1 MRAKINLLFILF
13 GLITILLSCN
23 LNQKNREREE
33 LVRDYYNGFN
43 TGDYGLI
50 SNTVCDSIKITEK
63 EYILTRTRNEL
74 QRQFQWDS
82 VFSPKYSLVDLKIKG
97 NSAEVTI
104 SKICKRIAFLQDS
117 ALVYNVLIDFDGDKI
132 SEIQTTEYVFLDFL
146 KWRPRRDNLTNWI
159 NENHPELAGFVSTQ
173 SVEGAQNYLIAI
185 DLYKT
190 EK

>member
-23 LNQKNREREE
+23 LNQKNIEREQ
-33 LVRDYYNGFN
+33 LVRDYYQGFN

-50 SNTVCDSIKITEK
+50 TNSVCDSIKITEK

-82 VFSPKYSLVDLKIKG
+82 VFSPKYSLVDIEIKG
-97 NSAEVTI
+97 NSVGATI
-104 SKICKRIAFLQDS
+104 SKTCKRIAFLQDT
-117 ALVYNVLIDFDGDKI
+117 ALIYRVLIDFNGNKI
-132 SEIQTTEYVFLDFL
+132 TEIQTIEYVFLDSL
-146 KWRPRRDNLTNWI
+146 KWQPRRDNLTVWV

-173 SVEGAQNYLIAI
+173 SIKGAQNYLIAI

-190 EK
+190 KK